1 VVASEPGKGTTFRIY
16 LPEALAAAEPEPAP
30 EPVAVMK
37 GSETILLVED
47 DLQVRAVALT
57 ILRKFGYLVLAAQDA
72 DEAQRACE
80 NHPHPI
86 HLLLT
91 DAAVPG
97 STGTELAHR
106 LRRIRPELCVLC
118 LAGHEEAHGG
128 VPLASEAIA
137 QLRKPFTADALA
149 RSVRRVLDGAA
160 KRAS

>member
-1 VVASEPGKGTTFRIY
+1 
-16 LPEALAAAEPEPAP
+16 
-30 EPVAVMK
+30 
-37 GSETILLVED
+37 
-47 DLQVRAVALT
+47 
-57 ILRKFGYLVLAAQDA
+57 VLAAQDA

-91 DAAVPG
+91 DAAIPG
-97 STGTELAHR
+97 STGPELAHR

-118 LAGHEEAHGG
+118 LASQEEAHGAG
-128 VPLASEAIA
+128 GGDAIA

-160 KRAS
+160 KRPS